1 MQDIRK
7 IGLTNAA
14 LSVFFCSGQK
24 GRERKN
30 TNKIQN
36 T

>member
-1 MQDIRK
+1 MQESRK

-30 TNKIQN
+30 TK
-36 T
+36 